1 MKNISKRG
9 LLKPLS
15 RVTAAVCAAVPVGN
29 IIIDK
34 SISTCATGMVDR
46 KLMLWLGDAYL
57 TADTEGREQMLRHE
71 AHHIFCNHMARRQK
85 REAVLWNKVC
95 DAAIHHRTN
104 VDVAQLDAL
113 VGKVVTFDR
122 LKIAP
127 CPPEIAYELLQ
138 QKQEEEPDRP
148 EPQSGEQGNGKPHK
162 QDAGQSPPPPKQEE
176 EEEPQGC
183 GCGTQ
188 KNAPEH
194 VDPVDWVV
202 VSSQV
207 NAAAREEAEETG
219 VHPFDTDF
227 QGWSAGAESS
237 STRVQPITRL
247 PATPKWVSELIGH
260 MLKSR
265 GRDIRGR
272 TWRREH
278 RTGHPLL
285 PGRGG
290 AKAWHGIF
298 MVDAS
303 GSINTA
309 ALELML
315 AAVCETPELRH
326 ARVYLFDTR
335 VSEEFLASDRA
346 AILHAT
352 GNHRGGTR
360 IHGAAKAVGED
371 YPRIWFTDAYSHDG
385 LPPDRDEDLWV
396 VVRGTRDED
405 IKIVDYPQEGH

>member
-57 TADTEGREQMLRHE
+57 DADVEGREQMLRHE
-71 AHHIFCNHMARRQK
+71 AHHIFCNHMARRQD
-85 REAVLWNKVC
+85 RQPVLWNKVC
-95 DAAIHHRTN
+95 DAAIHHKTN
-104 VDVAQLDAL
+104 VDVEKLDEM
-113 VGKVVTFDR
+113 VGRVVTFDR

-127 CPPEIAYELLQ
+127 CPPEIAYEQLHK
-138 QKQEEEPDRP
+138 KQDEEPPPDKP
-148 EPQSGEQGNGKPHK
+148 TSDGAGSG
-162 QDAGQSPPPPKQEE
+162 DANTGQPPPESKPTTPK
-176 EEEPQGC
+176 EEPLTGC

-188 KNAPEH
+188 KGAPKT

-219 VHPFDTDF
+219 EHPFEGADY

-247 PATPKWVSELIGH
+247 PPTPKWVSELIGH

-315 AAVCETPELRH
+315 AAVCETPELRN
-326 ARVYLFDTR
+326 ARVHLFDTK
-335 VSEEFLASDRA
+335 VSEEFLASDRD
-346 AILHAT
+346 AILDAT

-360 IHGAAKAVGED
+360 IHGAAKKVGEA

-396 VVRGTRDED
+396 LVRGTRDKD
-405 IKIVDYPQEGH
+405 IKIVDYPQEGR

>member
-1 MKNISKRG
+1 
-9 LLKPLS
+9 
-15 RVTAAVCAAVPVGN
+15 
-29 IIIDK
+29 
-34 SISTCATGMVDR
+34 MVDR

-57 TADTEGREQMLRHE
+57 DADVEGREQMLRHE
-71 AHHIFCNHMARRQK
+71 AHHIFCNHMARRQD
-85 REAVLWNKVC
+85 RQPVLWNKVC
-95 DAAIHHRTN
+95 DAAIHHKTN
-104 VDVAQLDAL
+104 VDVEKLDEM
-113 VGKVVTFDR
+113 VGRVVTFDR

-127 CPPEIAYELLQ
+127 CPPEIAYEQLHK
-138 QKQEEEPDRP
+138 KQDEEPPPDKP
-148 EPQSGEQGNGKPHK
+148 TSDGAGSG
-162 QDAGQSPPPPKQEE
+162 DANTGQPPPESKPTTPK
-176 EEEPQGC
+176 EEPLTGC

-188 KNAPEH
+188 KGAPKT

-219 VHPFDTDF
+219 EHPFEGADY

-247 PATPKWVSELIGH
+247 PPTPKWVSELIGH

-315 AAVCETPELRH
+315 AA
-326 ARVYLFDTR
+326 
-335 VSEEFLASDRA
+335 
-346 AILHAT
+346 
-352 GNHRGGTR
+352 
-360 IHGAAKAVGED
+360 
-371 YPRIWFTDAYSHDG
+371 
-385 LPPDRDEDLWV
+385 
-396 VVRGTRDED
+396 
-405 IKIVDYPQEGH
+405 